1 MSDSISLCPVYPNP
15 HWTRNS
21 RTFQRGLQRGL
32 QRIVRGSYSNVR
44 DAIASRYQAN
54 SIAKGCKHSG
64 MGAMPGERFTR
75 SLRYVASSTAVP
87 HVSPST
93 LGGSS
98 LSTSSTTSTP
108 HHYDVIRGGQTSCRR
123 ALHCLHTPSCGGKG
137 EV

>member
-15 HWTRNS
+15 HWTRNKR
-21 RTFQRGLQRGL
+21 RTFRRGIQRFL
-32 QRIVRGSYSNVR
+32 RGSYSNVR
-44 DAIASRYQAN
+44 DAIASRYQAS
-54 SIAKGCKHSG
+54 SIGKGCKHSG

-75 SLRYVASSTAVP
+75 SLRYCMLPLSP
-87 HVSPST
+87 PYHVSPST